1 MVIILGVRIIGK
13 QHLILHIHV
22 YIHNFMHIY
31 EILGGVLQFLSA
43 YWRAATATS
52 PNPCNDPGAADTHT

>member
-43 YWRAATATS
+43 YWRAAT
-52 PNPCNDPGAADTHT
+52 GKI